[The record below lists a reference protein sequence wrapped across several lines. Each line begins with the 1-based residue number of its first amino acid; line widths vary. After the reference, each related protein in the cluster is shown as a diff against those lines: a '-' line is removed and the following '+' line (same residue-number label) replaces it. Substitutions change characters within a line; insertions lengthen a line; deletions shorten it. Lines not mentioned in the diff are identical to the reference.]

1 MVIVKTLDKKNLKI
15 RFFYAENFLRVI
27 CSEKEKKRKYVL

>member
-1 MVIVKTLDKKNLKI
+1 MVIVKTLDKNLKI